1 MDIFKQKA
9 KTALAQRELIL
20 ALVILV
26 LSGIISLF
34 SKYFLS
40 SANIL
45 SMLTALTVEGIIVI
59 GMTLLLIIGGLDLSV
74 GAVMAFTGVLTALM
88 IKAGLPLALA
98 IVFGLLAA
106 LLVGALN
113 GVLIANAKLNSFIT
127 TLGMM
132 MAVKGLMLV
141 FSNGKAVPNMPAD
154 YRMLGQSKVLGIQLP
169 IVIMVVLVVGMDIF
183 VRNSRIMRR
192 SYYVGNNEL
201 SAALNGI
208 NVKAVKIVT
217 YCLSALFAGIAG
229 VLITARFGSASVTI
243 GDNTAMN
250 VITAAIIGGA
260 SLNGG
265 QGTIL
270 GAFLG
275 ATFMQLISTSLN
287 MLEVNMYWQN
297 FASGAILIA
306 AILIDAMNESRK
318 AGKKSIA

>member
-1 MDIFKQKA
+1 MKGFYRQIKV
-9 KTALAQRELIL
+9 ALAQRELIL
-20 ALVILV
+20 TLVILILAGV
-26 LSGIISLF
+26 ISLF
-34 SKYFLS
+34 SEYFLT

-45 SMLTALTVEGIIVI
+45 SMFTALTVEGIIVI

-74 GAVMAFTGVLTALM
+74 GAVMAFTGVLTAMM
-88 IKAGLPLALA
+88 IKSGIP
-98 IVFGLLAA
+98 IVLSILLGLLAA
-106 LLVGALN
+106 LGIGAVN
-113 GVLIANAKLNSFIT
+113 GVLIAKAKLNSFIT

-141 FSNGKAVPNMPAD
+141 LSNGKAVPNMPVEFK
-154 YRMLGQSKVLGIQLP
+154 MIGQTKLVGLQLP
-169 IVIMVVLVVGMDIF
+169 ILIMIVLVVGMDIF
-183 VRNSRIMRR
+183 VRNSRVMRR
-192 SYYVGNNEL
+192 NYYVGNNEQ

-208 NVKAVKIVT
+208 NVKMVKIST

-229 VLITARFGSASVTI
+229 VLITARFGSASVTL

-287 MLEVNMYWQN
+287 MLSVNMYWQN
-297 FASGAILIA
+297 FATGAILIA
-306 AILIDAMNESRK
+306 AILIDAINESRK
-318 AGKKSIA
+318 AGKKSIS

>member
-1 MDIFKQKA
+1 MKGFYRQMKV
-9 KTALAQRELIL
+9 ALAQRELIL
-20 ALVILV
+20 TLVILV
-26 LSGIISLF
+26 LTGVISLF
-34 SKYFLS
+34 SKYFLT

-45 SMLTALTVEGIIVI
+45 SMFTALTVEGIIVI

-74 GAVMAFTGVLTALM
+74 GAVMAFTGVLTAMM
-88 IKAGLPLALA
+88 IKSGIPIALSIILA
-98 IVFGLLAA
+98 LLAA
-106 LLVGALN
+106 LVIGAVN
-113 GVLIANAKLNSFIT
+113 GLLIAKAKLNSFIT

-141 FSNGKAVPNMPAD
+141 LSNGKAVPNMPAGFK
-154 YRMLGQSKVLGIQLP
+154 MIGQSRILGLQLP
-169 IVIMVVLVVGMDIF
+169 IVIMIILVVGMDLF

-192 SYYVGNNEL
+192 NYYVGNNEL
-201 SAALNGI
+201 SAKLNGI
-208 NVKAVKIVT
+208 NVNAVKIAT
-217 YCLSALFAGIAG
+217 YCLSAFFAGIAG
-229 VLITARFGSASVTI
+229 VLITARFGSASVTL

-287 MLEVNMYWQN
+287 MLGVNMYWQN
-297 FASGAILIA
+297 FATGAILII
-306 AILIDAMNESRK
+306 AILIDAINESRK
-318 AGKKSIA
+318 AGKKSIS